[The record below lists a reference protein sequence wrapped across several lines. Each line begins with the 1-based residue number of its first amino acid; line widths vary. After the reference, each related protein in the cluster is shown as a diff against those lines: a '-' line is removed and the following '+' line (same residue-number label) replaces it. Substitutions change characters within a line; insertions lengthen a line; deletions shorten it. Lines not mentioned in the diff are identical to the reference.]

1 VPLSKRKTT
10 CIDDAVIK
18 PWFMGY
24 QKMLMDNENPMI
36 MVINSN
42 L

>member
-1 VPLSKRKTT
+1 VPLSKGKTT
-10 CIDDAVIK
+10 CIENAVIK
-18 PWFMGY
+18 PWFIGY
-24 QKMLMDNENPMI
+24 QKMLTDNENLMI